1 MHWICLHFAQ
11 LPLEVFSRAEALDVP
26 WIVAEGQGR
35 RRVVLLGNALAEAAG
50 IRPGMA
56 VSAACALTQN
66 LRISERDTTAES
78 RALASLASWAGRFT
92 PLVSIQPPQS
102 LLLEIGGSLR
112 LFGGH
117 FALRREIRRDL
128 AALGFQATMGSA
140 PTPLAAA
147 LLARAG
153 NTEPVTELRDLPR
166 VLRELPL
173 ELLELEER
181 QLRALR
187 AMGLRRLGDLLRLP
201 RAGLAQRF
209 GITLVER
216 IERLLGQRPDP
227 RLPWRSPPRFMQT
240 LTLPAETSDTEAL
253 LFPARRLLLE
263 LEAFLRRHEAGAQRL
278 RWTLGHERQSPTCLE
293 LELSASTRDPQHLLV
308 LLRERLTRT
317 ALPHPVVTLTLE
329 VNETCPL
336 APQMATLDGD
346 DNPAEDWPQLVERL
360 RARLGDEAVLG
371 LNCLAD
377 HRPERAW
384 HPAPPGL
391 GGITANLALKSG
403 AVRPLWL
410 LAEPFLLTSESDT
423 PLLPNGER
431 LYLLQGPERIESGW
445 WDGAD
450 TARDYYVARDAMHA
464 RYWIYRERRAPRR
477 WFLHGYFA

>member
-1 MHWICLHFAQ
+1 MHWICLHFAH
-11 LPLEVFSRAEALDVP
+11 LPLEVFSRAEALDTP
-26 WIVAEGQGR
+26 WIVADGQGR
-35 RRVVLLGNALAEAAG
+35 RRLVLLGNALAEAAG

-56 VSAACALTQN
+56 VSAACALAQN
-66 LRISERDTTAES
+66 LRISDRDPAAEA
-78 RALASLASWAGRFT
+78 RTLASLASWAGRFT
-92 PLVSIQPPQS
+92 PLVSIHPTQS

-153 NTEPVTELRDLPR
+153 IADPVTELRDLPG

-173 ELLELEER
+173 GLLELEER
-181 QLRALR
+181 QLRALHS
-187 AMGLRRLGDLLRLP
+187 MGLRRLGELLRLP

-209 GITLVER
+209 GTALVDR

-263 LEAFLRRHEAGAQRL
+263 LEAFLRRQDAGAQQL
-278 RWTLGHERQSPTCLE
+278 RWILGHERQSPTCLE
-293 LELSASTRDPQHLLV
+293 LELSATTRDPQHLLV

-317 ALPHPVVTLTLE
+317 ALLHPVVTLTLE
-329 VNETCPL
+329 LDETCPL
-336 APQMATLDGD
+336 APQTAALDG
-346 DNPAEDWPQLVERL
+346 NESAIEDWAQLVERL
-360 RARLGDEAVLG
+360 RARLGNEAVLG

-377 HRPERAW
+377 HRPECAW
-384 HPAPPGL
+384 YPAPPGL
-391 GGITANLALKSG
+391 GSAATNVALKPG

-410 LAEPFLLTSESDT
+410 LAKPLLLESEGNT
-423 PLLPNGER
+423 PLLPNRER
-431 LYLLQGPERIESGW
+431 LYLQQGPERIESGW

-450 TARDYYVARDAMHA
+450 AARDYYVACDAMHA

-477 WFLHGYFA
+477 WFLHGHFA